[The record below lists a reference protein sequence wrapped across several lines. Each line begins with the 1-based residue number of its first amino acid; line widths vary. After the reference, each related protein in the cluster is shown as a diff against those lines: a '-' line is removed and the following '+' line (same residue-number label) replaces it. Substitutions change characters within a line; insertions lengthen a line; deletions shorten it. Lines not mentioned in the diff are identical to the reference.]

1 MVAPEFQP
9 DPTRRPLLSTVAWP
23 AVLTLLGIAAV
34 VLVPLV
40 AALALGA

>member
-9 DPTRRPLLSTVAWP
+9 DPTGPSRLSTVAWP

-40 AALALGA
+40 AAVVLGA